1 MINPIDRT
9 TKKIS
14 IYERQGF
21 FNDIPEMPL
30 RKLEGN
36 RGKEIPCKP
45 NKRQLEERRQQ
56 HMIKEPSIRMVP

>member
-9 TKKIS
+9 TKRIS

-30 RKLEGN
+30 KKLEGN
-36 RGKEIPCKP
+36 MGKEIACKP
-45 NKRQLEERRQQ
+45 NKKQLEERIYQ
-56 HMIKEPSIRMVP
+56 HIIKKPSVTMAP